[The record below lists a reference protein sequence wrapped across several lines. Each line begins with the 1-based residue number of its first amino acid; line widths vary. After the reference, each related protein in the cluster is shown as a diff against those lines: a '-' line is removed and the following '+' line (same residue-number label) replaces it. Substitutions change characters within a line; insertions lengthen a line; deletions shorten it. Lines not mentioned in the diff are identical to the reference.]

1 MISKT
6 SVVALGGMV
15 AALMSTAA
23 MATGAA
29 PTADRV
35 SKTTIAAPTTA
46 ISAVPLP
53 TTPPGAMRVTDD
65 TRRVTVL
72 VPDTW
77 SDLSTY
83 PAMSNDGGDRPRI
96 VASPDIDAMN
106 ETWTTPG
113 LWMNVLPASADPA
126 NWLGVYQFGSR
137 CTQGALATVN
147 DGRFVGAT
155 QSWTNCGGGSAQIV
169 QFAAR
174 SADGTFGVYAQIQT
188 VAPDD
193 PATAMVLGSVGLVPG
208 ATMAPPTTVA
218 APVPTVGPA
227 DPTLVSFAVPTD
239 ALRVVDD
246 TGRYA
251 LSVPATWIDTTTFAD
266 GNDDGSNRPSID
278 AAPDMDA
285 YIDRWDAPGL
295 SSVLLP
301 YVDPTIYLT
310 NRTYGSCTDGGL
322 RPVATATHSGLIH
335 TWTGC
340 GGTATRIIEVA
351 IAPADLSSTFVL
363 YVQLVDA
370 DNTALAVGLASL
382 QLV

>member
-1 MISKT
+1 MFT
-6 SVVALGGMV
+6 ATV
-15 AALMSTAA
+15 AA
-23 MATGAA
+23 GAA
-29 PTADRV
+29 PADADRV
-35 SKTTIAAPTTA
+35 SKTTIAAPTVPVTESPVTTTA
-46 ISAVPLP
+46 ITAVPLP

-77 SDLSTY
+77 TDASTY

-96 VASPDIDAMN
+96 VASPDVDAMN

-113 LWMNVLPASADPA
+113 LWMNVLPPSADPA
-126 NWLGVYQFGSR
+126 DWLVVYTFGSS
-137 CTQGALATVN
+137 CTPGTLTTVN

-155 QSWTNCGGGSAQIV
+155 QTWTNCGGGTAQIV

-188 VAPDD
+188 VTSDD
-193 PATAMVLGSVGLVPG
+193 PAIAMVLESVGLVPG
-208 ATMAPPTTVA
+208 ATMTPPTIAAGPISTVR
-218 APVPTVGPA
+218 PA
-227 DPTLVSFAVPTD
+227 DPTLVSAAVPAD
-239 ALRVVDD
+239 AIRVVDD

-251 LSVPATWIDTTTFAD
+251 LSVPATWADTTTFAD

-285 YIDRWDAPGL
+285 YIDRWDAAGL

-301 YVDPTIYLT
+301 YVDPAIYLN
-310 NRTYGSCTDGGL
+310 NRTYGTCTDGGL
-322 RPVATATHSGLIH
+322 QPIATATHSGLVR

-340 GGTATRIIEVA
+340 GGTATRVLEMA
-351 IAPADLSSTFVL
+351 ITPADLSSTFVL

-370 DNTALAVGLASL
+370 DNTPLAIALASF